1 MTRNARALLA
11 LSLLPVLLTGCG
23 ADKASGTGGAAAD
36 GAGLAAAA
44 EDWGVE
50 PELVYVTEVSGYT
63 VFPASVGAYGD
74 GEFAAAYRSDKGSTR
89 IGLFA
94 DHSTLT
100 AGNCAEQPLGADA
113 LKPVTCERDG
123 KAWYR
128 TAGGVHEY
136 AVPRDGVV
144 VRLIADKKKVDRSA
158 LREAA
163 EAVHRPS
170 DAELAA
176 LRPAGD
182 GSNA

>member
-23 ADKASGTGGAAAD
+23 ADKGSGTAGAAAD
-36 GAGLAAAA
+36 SADLAAAA
-44 EDWGVE
+44 QDWGVE
-50 PELVYVTEVSGYT
+50 PELVHVTKVPGFT

-74 GEFAAAYRSDKGSTR
+74 GQFAAAYRSDQGSRR

-94 DHSTLT
+94 DRETLT
-100 AGNCAEQPLGADA
+100 AENCAQQPLGADA
-113 LKPVTCERDG
+113 LKPVVCERDG
-123 KAWYR
+123 DAWYR

-144 VRLIADKKKVDRSA
+144 VRLIADRKKVDRRV

-170 DAELAA
+170 DSELAA
-176 LRPAGD
+176 LRPAGE
-182 GSNA
+182 GSDT

>member
-23 ADKASGTGGAAAD
+23 ADKGSGTTGAAAD
-36 GAGLAAAA
+36 SAELAAAA
-44 EDWGVE
+44 KGWGVE
-50 PELVYVTEVSGYT
+50 PELVYVTKVSGFT
-63 VFPASVGAYGD
+63 VFPASLGAYGD

-100 AGNCAEQPLGADA
+100 AENCAEQPLGADA
-113 LKPVTCERDG
+113 LKPVACEQDG

-128 TAGGVHEY
+128 TAGEVHEY

-144 VRLIADKKKVDRSA
+144 VRLIADKEKVDRTV

-182 GSNA
+182 GSDT

>member
-1 MTRNARALLA
+1 MRAVLA

-23 ADKASGTGGAAAD
+23 AGKESGTGGATAD
-36 GAGLAAAA
+36 SAELAATAKG
-44 EDWGVE
+44 WGVE
-50 PELVYVTEVSGYT
+50 PELVYVTKVSGFT
-63 VFPASVGAYGD
+63 VFQASVGVYGN
-74 GEFAAAYRSDKGSTR
+74 GQFVAAYRSDKGSTR

-100 AGNCAEQPLGADA
+100 AENCAEQPLGADA
-113 LKPVTCERDG
+113 LKPVDCEQDG

-128 TAGGVHEY
+128 TAGEVHEY

-144 VRLIADKKKVDRSA
+144 VRLIADKKKVDRTV

-182 GSNA
+182 SSDT

>member
-23 ADKASGTGGAAAD
+23 ADKESGSGGAAAD
-36 GAGLAAAA
+36 NAELAAAA

-50 PELVYVTEVSGYT
+50 PELVYVTEVSGFT
-63 VFPASVGAYGD
+63 VFQASVGAYGD

-94 DHSTLT
+94 GHSTLT
-100 AGNCAEQPLGADA
+100 AENCAEQPLGADA
-113 LKPVTCERDG
+113 LKPVACEQDG
-123 KAWYR
+123 DAWYR

-144 VRLIADKKKVDRSA
+144 VRLIADKEKVDRTV

-163 EAVHRPS
+163 EAVHRP
-170 DAELAA
+170 DDGELAA

-182 GSNA
+182 SSDA